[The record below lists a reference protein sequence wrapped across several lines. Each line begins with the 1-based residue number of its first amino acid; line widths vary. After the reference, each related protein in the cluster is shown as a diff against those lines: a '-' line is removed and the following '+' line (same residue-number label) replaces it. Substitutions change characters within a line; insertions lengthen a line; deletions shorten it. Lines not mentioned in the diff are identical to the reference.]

1 MKQRIG
7 EGLIALLLQVQ
18 RVVVFVYF
26 KLFYNLRIRGAKYI
40 PRSGPAIIA
49 PNHQTRYD
57 AFPVGYRVPP
67 PVYCAVDKEY
77 FDKPFLG
84 WWLRTF
90 RGVPMAERRDVEGYR
105 RSLEILRA
113 GHRLIIFPEG
123 FLSKD
128 GSLRRLLP
136 GAARAA
142 LTLGVDIVPVTLVG
156 AFEAWPKPQP
166 FPKLFLPMIVKYYP
180 PIRCQVTDKAD
191 LKQRVAEVNGQLEK
205 IMKRRLEAWR
215 RLKERRRRAG
225 LRSARTGRS
234 R

>member
-1 MKQRIG
+1 MSRLS
-7 EGLIALLLQVQ
+7 ELLVASLLQVQ

-26 KLFYNLRIRGAKYI
+26 KVFYNLKVRGVRNI
-40 PRSGPAIIA
+40 PRSGPAVIA

-57 AFPVGYRVPP
+57 ALPIGYRVKP
-67 PVYCAVDKEY
+67 PVFCAVDKEY
-77 FDKPFLG
+77 FHMPVIG

-90 RGVPMAERRDVEGYR
+90 RGIPMAERRDIEGYR
-105 RSLEILRA
+105 RSLEVLEA

-156 AFEAWPKPQP
+156 AFEIWPKTRP
-166 FPKLFLPMIVKYYP
+166 FPRFFLPMIVKFYP
-180 PIRCQVTDKAD
+180 PIRCEVTDKAD
-191 LKQRVAEVNGQLEK
+191 LKRRVAEVNAELEK

-215 RLKERRRRAG
+215 RVKARRARG
-225 LRSARTGRS
+225 
-234 R
+234 